1 MSQSTY
7 ILLPT
12 VDEQILKLDTVL
24 AEA

>member
-1 MSQSTY
+1 MSQGTY

-12 VDEQILKLDTVL
+12 ADEQILKLDTVL